1 MQITDKNLRKTET
14 KLLILLIKWF
24 PLIIAIFQFVNII
37 TQFFT
42 EKIIIFDYIAC
53 TSVLSLLFL
62 YLCSY
67 VFKFCFYHRISL
79 HYLVITQLMCILD
92 KYIGIPI
99 TAEQLFWIH
108 INLFCSL
115 LVILLYFK
123 FK

>member
-1 MQITDKNLRKTET
+1 MQDKNLRKTET
-14 KLLILLIKWF
+14 KLLILLVKWF
-24 PLIIAIFQFVNII
+24 PLIIAVFQFINLI

-42 EKIIIFDYIAC
+42 EKIIILDYIAC
-53 TSVLSLLFL
+53 TSVLSLIFL

-79 HYLVITQLMCILD
+79 HYLVITQLMCVID

-99 TAEQLFWIH
+99 TTEQLFWVH